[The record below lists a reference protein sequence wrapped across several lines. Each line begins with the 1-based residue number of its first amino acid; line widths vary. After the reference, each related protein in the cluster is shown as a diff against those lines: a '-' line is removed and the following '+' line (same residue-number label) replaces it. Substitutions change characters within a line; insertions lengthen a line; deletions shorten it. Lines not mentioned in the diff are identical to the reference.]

1 MADLKI
7 SALTASSTPLA
18 GTEVLPIVQSSATV
32 KVAVSNLTAG
42 RNVSMSGG
50 TVTSGGAIRSYRP
63 DNAIY
68 TDQSMAAGSGGGYIF
83 NNANGDGFK
92 WQFAGTDQFLIDSS
106 GNAKVSLGNLVQ
118 GTAAK
123 GVNFTANTP
132 QAGMTSQLLNWFEEG
147 TFTPTIDGS
156 TSAGTGTYTAQSGRY
171 TRIGN
176 RVIFSAVVT
185 WTAHTGTGP
194 MRLGNLPFTANASAN
209 DSLVMIPDGIT
220 LTASNTLTSGQIIGG
235 TKQAYLF
242 QCPVGGGVLGV
253 VAMDTNASLYVSGSY
268 TV

>member
-50 TVTSGGAIRSYRP
+50 TVTSGGVIRSYRP

-92 WQFAGTDQFLIDSS
+92 WQYAGTDQFLIDASS
-106 GNAKVSLGNLVQ
+106 NAKVSLGNIIM
-118 GTAAK
+118 GTAGKGTVFGNGAGVSFK
-123 GVNFTANTP
+123 GVLNSSTVSTTP
-132 QAGMTSQLLNWFEEG
+132 
-147 TFTPTIDGS
+147 
-156 TSAGTGTYTAQSGRY
+156 
-171 TRIGN
+171 
-176 RVIFSAVVT
+176 VT
-185 WTAHTGTGP
+185 C
-194 MRLGNLPFTANASAN
+194 S
-209 DSLVMIPDGIT
+209 D
-220 LTASNTLTSGQIIGG
+220 TASS
-235 TKQAYLF
+235 
-242 QCPVGGGVLGV
+242 GGGVVYISGY
-253 VAMDTNASLYVSGSY
+253 NASGGNRFVALIGYRDTVVTSIYTANNTGLTINFTSTSNVLQVATASGSIVCSSVSL

>member
-50 TVTSGGAIRSYRP
+50 TVTSGGVIRSYRP

-92 WQFAGTDQFLIDSS
+92 WQYAGTDQFLIDASS
-106 GNAKVSLGNLVQ
+106 NAKVSLGNIIM
-118 GTAAK
+118 GTAGKGTVFGNGAGVSFK
-123 GVNFTANTP
+123 GVLNSSTVSTTPVTCSDTASSGGGVVYISGYNASGGNRFVALIGYRDTVVTSIYTANNTGLTINFTA
-132 QAGMTSQLLNWFEEG
+132 TSNVLQV
-147 TFTPTIDGS
+147 
-156 TSAGTGTYTAQSGRY
+156 A
-171 TRIGN
+171 
-176 RVIFSAVVT
+176 
-185 WTAHTGTGP
+185 
-194 MRLGNLPFTANASAN
+194 
-209 DSLVMIPDGIT
+209 
-220 LTASNTLTSGQIIGG
+220 TASGSIVCSSVSLT
-235 TKQAYLF
+235 
-242 QCPVGGGVLGV
+242 V
-253 VAMDTNASLYVSGSY
+253 
-268 TV
+268 